1 MFFFE
6 REKKD
11 NFEFS
16 SFSLSESE
24 TKTTMHIFSDHAGV
38 VIDPFG
44 TAATNRDTPHATAI
58 PDLHGVRISP
68 KQSPNYEPMVNKQIE
83 LNFNFIVA
91 YFLSLSSSPSMVQQK
106 SIIHLKQ
113 FIQHGGNL
121 IMKVRRK
128 EKGFFFLPAISN
140 NIYVL
145 YINIIIFLLFLSL
158 CAWFLLSY
166 IASLIVYILIQK
178 FFFFSFLFL
187 VLV

>member
-1 MFFFE
+1 
-6 REKKD
+6 
-11 NFEFS
+11 
-16 SFSLSESE
+16 
-24 TKTTMHIFSDHAGV
+24 MHIFSDHAGV

-44 TAATNRDTPHATAI
+44 TAATNRDTPHVTAI

-68 KQSPNYEPMVNKQIE
+68 KQSPNYEPMVNKE
-83 LNFNFIVA
+83 FNMIYLVCF
-91 YFLSLSSSPSMVQQK
+91 SSSSSQFMVQRK

-128 EKGFFFLPAISN
+128 EDFFFLPAISN

-145 YINIIIFLLFLSL
+145 YTYYHFFLSL

-166 IASLIVYILIQK
+166 PISLIVYILIQILLFLS
-178 FFFFSFLFL
+178 FFLFFLFL